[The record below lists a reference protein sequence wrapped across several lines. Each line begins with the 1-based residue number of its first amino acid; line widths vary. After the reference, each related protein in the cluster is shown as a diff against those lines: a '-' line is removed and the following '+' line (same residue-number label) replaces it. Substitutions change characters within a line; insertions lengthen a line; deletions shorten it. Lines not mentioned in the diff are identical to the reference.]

1 MAVYRSA
8 MGKKI
13 DMGTLMAKN
22 ERVRA
27 VSNAKLNARGD
38 IIDSQGKIIKTANN
52 RVNENYAKTVGNR
65 SAHVVKNVPRKG
77 DDPVR
82 TPVKS
87 NKGVNQRVES
97 FELTEAEK
105 ELEQETLD
113 DEVEVEKIKAKE
125 VKDGHKTNVRRS
137 QN

>member
-13 DMGTLMAKN
+13 DMSTLMAKN

-38 IIDSQGKIIKTANN
+38 VIDSQGKIVQSANN

-65 SAHVVKNVPRKG
+65 SAQPVKKVPRPG
-77 DDPVR
+77 NDPVKPR
-82 TPVKS
+82 NTPS
-87 NKGVNQRVES
+87 KGVNQQVQK
-97 FELTEAEK
+97 FELTEAEL
-105 ELEQETLD
+105 ELEHETLQ
-113 DEVEVEKIKAKE
+113 DEIEVEKIKAKE
-125 VKDGHKTNVRRS
+125 AKDGQKTNVRRA